1 VKGGED
7 RVMTLPVWVYVVVAG
22 IILSA
27 IMAVKTSRDEKK
39 VDEEFIEKEGQVYIK
54 RMEREREEKARQKAV
69 R

>member
-1 VKGGED
+1 M
-7 RVMTLPVWVYVVVAG
+7 MTLPVWVYVVVAG

>member
-1 VKGGED
+1 
-7 RVMTLPVWVYVVVAG
+7 MTLPVWVYVVVAG